1 MELLLE
7 FFSRYSQKLALLS
20 TILLVVLIT
29 LSAADMGIFVLDQLN
44 QPASSQALDADNGIS
59 NSRRNA
65 APSYNIASLNLF
77 GDVAE
82 QQTAQPVD
90 APETKLNLE
99 LQGVFTSE
107 LPERASAIVAQT
119 GKDGTLYF
127 PGDRLPGN
135 AILSAIFDDHI
146 LLKRGNGFESLKFS
160 DDAFRSGSA
169 DDTYDSLPTERVSKR
184 ALRKQ
189 AEARRRAAQDEDDE
203 EPEPEPEPEPEQE
216 SSSTMDSPS
225 GSLSDYV
232 TKNRKR
238 IEEDPAS
245 LLGELGFSSVTT
257 GESEGYQLSGE
268 LPEAVLRR
276 SGLQRGDTVLSVNG
290 QPVGD
295 VMQDAALIDAAM
307 AEGQVRVEVQR
318 EDRRFFVTVPV
329 R

>member
-1 MELLLE
+1 M
-7 FFSRYSQKLALLS
+7 A
-20 TILLVVLIT
+20 
-29 LSAADMGIFVLDQLN
+29 IFVLNQLS
-44 QPASSQALDADNGIS
+44 QPGSMQSSDTDEQITNPRRTAAL
-59 NSRRNA
+59 
-65 APSYNIASLNLF
+65 SYNIASLNLF

-82 QQTAQPVD
+82 QAVNQPVD

-107 LPERASAIVAQT
+107 LPEHASAIVAQT
-119 GKDGTLYF
+119 GKDGILYF

-135 AILSAIFDDHI
+135 AILSSIFDDHI

-160 DDAFRSGSA
+160 DDAFRSGPA
-169 DDTYDSLPTERVSKR
+169 DESYDSASDDPLSGSTDQLSRRAMRKR
-184 ALRKQ
+184 AEMQ
-189 AEARRRAAQDEDDE
+189 RRAAQDEEDD
-203 EPEPEPEPEPEQE
+203 PEPEPPPVME
-216 SSSTMDSPS
+216 SPS
-225 GSLSDYV
+225 TSLSDFV

-238 IEEDPAS
+238 IDEDPAS
-245 LLGELGFSSVTT
+245 LLNELGLSSVTT

-268 LPEAVLRR
+268 IPEAILRR

-318 EDRRFFVTVPV
+318 DDRRFFVTVPV
-329 R
+329 H

>member
-1 MELLLE
+1 V
-7 FFSRYSQKLALLS
+7 
-20 TILLVVLIT
+20 T
-29 LSAADMGIFVLDQLN
+29 
-44 QPASSQALDADNGIS
+44 
-59 NSRRNA
+59 
-65 APSYNIASLNLF
+65 
-77 GDVAE
+77 
-82 QQTAQPVD
+82 QPVK

-107 LPERASAIVAQT
+107 MPEHASAIVAQT
-119 GKDGTLYF
+119 GKDGILYF

-169 DDTYDSLPTERVSKR
+169 DDSYDSASDDQTDGATEGLSRRAMRKR
-184 ALRKQ
+184 AEMLRR
-189 AEARRRAAQDEDDE
+189 EAQDEEDE
-203 EPEPEPEPEPEQE
+203 PQPDPEPPVTLE
-216 SSSTMDSPS
+216 SPS
-225 GSLSDYV
+225 SSLSDFV

-238 IEEDPAS
+238 IDEDPAS
-245 LLGELGFSSVTT
+245 LLSELGLSSVTT

-268 LPEAVLRR
+268 LPEAILRR

-318 EDRRFFVTVPV
+318 DDRRFFVTVPV